1 MRVLGRVC
9 LHGDRPVWDLQDC
22 RGGVALTANGAEVVH
37 TAVPEGVDTVWL
49 PDALRPVSV
58 ALLRTFWGGSEGAVP
73 SYDALMA
80 VVVARLADR
89 LAGPGEGEAAAL
101 ARFLTCPEWA
111 AALAPLLQSAA
122 FRQAAT
128 AVVRGAGVAP
138 RPENIFAAFNA
149 TPLSAVRV
157 VVLGAAPAT
166 GAVELDS
173 PLHNGARVTVP
184 LAQGLAWS
192 VPVGAPVPPA
202 VLNVH
207 AELAASYRDWAPPTP
222 LHGSLERWTR
232 QGVLLLATALA
243 APGEATAWAA
253 FTDDVVRVISARCAG
268 VVFLLC
274 GAEAGQRARLIARPR
289 HALVTAPHPSER
301 GFVSCGCFVAVNA
314 ALARLGRPALRWQV

>member
-1 MRVLGRVC
+1 
-9 LHGDRPVWDLQDC
+9 
-22 RGGVALTANGAEVVH
+22 
-37 TAVPEGVDTVWL
+37 
-49 PDALRPVSV
+49 
-58 ALLRTFWGGSEGAVP
+58 
-73 SYDALMA
+73 
-80 VVVARLADR
+80 
-89 LAGPGEGEAAAL
+89 
-101 ARFLTCPEWA
+101 
-111 AALAPLLQSAA
+111 
-122 FRQAAT
+122 
-128 AVVRGAGVAP
+128 VVRGAGVAP

-222 LHGSLERWTR
+222 LHGSLERGTR

-243 APGEATAWAA
+243 APGEATAWGGIHGRRGARHQRAVRGRGVPAVRRRGGAEGAA
-253 FTDDVVRVISARCAG
+253 DSTPAPRSRDRAAPVRARLCVVR
-268 VVFLLC
+268 LLC
-274 GAEAGQRARLIARPR
+274 GGERRAGAAG
-289 HALVTAPHPSER
+289 PS
-301 GFVSCGCFVAVNA
+301 GP
-314 ALARLGRPALRWQV
+314 ALASVGVARE